1 MHAGKLA
8 KNDSRTADHRSIRRS
23 KTSPEPFD
31 ELLHDGPAHATEEFL
46 DHDQTQLLA
55 KAVEDLSP
63 RERIL
68 VELFF
73 RKGLPAED
81 VAAILRI
88 TIGAVYTQKSRILA
102 KLRETLEK
110 SGSL

>member
-1 MHAGKLA
+1 MASAVECLTRGDEARALWPETA
-8 KNDSRTADHRSIRRS
+8 RRTARLAAAGSRSAAGSAEAILDDDQIR
-23 KTSPEPFD
+23 
-31 ELLHDGPAHATEEFL
+31 LLVRAI
-46 DHDQTQLLA
+46 
-55 KAVEDLSP
+55 EDLAP

-88 TIGAVYTQKSRILA
+88 SIGAVYTQKSRILA

-110 SGSL
+110 AGSR